1 MTPRQ
6 RQHVQQSFALVA
18 PIATQAAAIFYEQ
31 LFERDPDL
39 RRLFRGDMAAQGER
53 LMAMIGGAVQLLG
66 QPARLDATL
75 QALGRRHAGYG
86 VRASHYDTV
95 GAALLDTLAIGL
107 GTQFTPEVRAAWTAL
122 YAHISLTM
130 QSAAADVS
138 AEPIAATV

>member
-1 MTPRQ
+1 MTPSQ
-6 RQHVQQSFALVA
+6 CQQVQQSFALVA
-18 PIATQAAAIFYEQ
+18 PIATQAAAIFYTR

-66 QPARLDATL
+66 QPSRLDATL

-86 VRASHYDTV
+86 VRAGHYDTV

-107 GTQFTPEVRAAWTAL
+107 GAQFTPEVRAAWTAL
-122 YAHISLTM
+122 YAHISHTM
-130 QSAAADVS
+130 QAAAADAAV
-138 AEPIAATV
+138 EPIVAAA